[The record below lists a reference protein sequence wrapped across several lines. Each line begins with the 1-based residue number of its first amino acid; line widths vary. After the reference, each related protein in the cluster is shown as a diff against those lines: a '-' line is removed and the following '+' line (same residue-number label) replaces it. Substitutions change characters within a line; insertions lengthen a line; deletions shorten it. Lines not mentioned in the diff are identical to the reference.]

1 MINMSPLAIKIYE
14 SLKSSGAKKG
24 IPFEITVED
33 LAEKV
38 DIHAED
44 TALITTA
51 LNDLFRAQ
59 VTTKTSG
66 GDVVHSCIDHI
77 EVMHGGSYLLITL
90 GT

>member
-1 MINMSPLAIKIYE
+1 MINMSPLAVRIYKA
-14 SLKSSGAKKG
+14 LKSSGAKKG

-33 LAEKV
+33 LAKKV
-38 DIHAED
+38 DIHED
-44 TALITTA
+44 DAALITVA

-59 VTTKTSG
+59 VTTKTPE

-77 EVMHGGSYLLITL
+77 EVMHGGAYLLITL

>member
-14 SLKSSGAKKG
+14 ALKTSGAKKG

-33 LAEKV
+33 LAEMV
-38 DIHAED
+38 DIHVED
-44 TALITTA
+44 TALITAA

-66 GDVVHSCIDHI
+66 GNIVHSCIDHI
-77 EVMHGGSYLLITL
+77 EVMHGGAYLLITL